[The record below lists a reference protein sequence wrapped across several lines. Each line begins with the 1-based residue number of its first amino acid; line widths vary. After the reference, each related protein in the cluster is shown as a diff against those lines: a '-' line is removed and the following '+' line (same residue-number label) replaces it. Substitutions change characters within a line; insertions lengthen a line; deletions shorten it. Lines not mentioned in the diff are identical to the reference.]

1 MLNSKMLNKQQSVQ
15 TSLIFM
21 IIITLNILFFVGNMI
36 SIQATTG
43 TSSDT
48 RRDGRSISNGTSN
61 GNYEEGRLINELVKS
76 GKFTKDEARE
86 FVSKVML
93 INELV
98 KSGKFTKD
106 EAREFV
112 SKVMKNE
119 TDGTNVML
127 ESNVLSLKLE
137 PNC

>member
-1 MLNSKMLNKQQSVQ
+1 
-15 TSLIFM
+15 
-21 IIITLNILFFVGNMI
+21 MI

-119 TDGTNVML
+119 TDGSTGIARTNVPEVNL
-127 ESNVLSLKLE
+127 TANV
-137 PNC
+137 PVP

>member
-1 MLNSKMLNKQQSVQ
+1 
-15 TSLIFM
+15 M

-61 GNYEEGRLINELVKS
+61 GNYEEGRLINELVKT

-98 KSGKFTKD
+98 KTGKFTKD

-112 SKVMKNE
+112 SKVMKNG
-119 TDGTNVML
+119 TDGTNGIAGT
-127 ESNVLSLKLE
+127 NVPEANLTANV
-137 PNC
+137 PVP